1 MAWHEEE
8 YTKMENNM
16 IIITRKFTIVP
27 TVSNMKEWNKKCSE
41 FTIDNLNEEI
51 KKYNEWIENVKKDKN
66 KTVEEKQ
73 EKIIKYQK
81 YLQECEESL
90 VNFLGTGNFTQKMTN
105 KYTKSLI
112 KEAMES
118 EARRKNYILSWAFS
132 TMIQNGVQYM
142 DVNEQSKFIG
152 EMLKPAY
159 RQKGSKKGSLFDDI
173 EIENILGSYGIRFSN
188 DFTKK
193 IKKAVKDGLLEGKV
207 SLPTYKL
214 DSPFT
219 VAKEHMSFS
228 HDYDSYEEL
237 CEHIGEGK
245 CKMYFNYGSKGKPT
259 IAKFII
265 DTGTNKNKDELNSV
279 LRKLYSGEYEY
290 CGSSIQ
296 FDKTGEKI
304 ILNLTMEIPTKDTI
318 LDENRCVG
326 VDLGQAIPAVCA
338 LSSDVYKREF
348 IGSGKD
354 FLKVRTK
361 IQEQRRRLSKHLKYT
376 NGGHGRKKKLRA
388 LERYES
394 YETNFARTY
403 NHMVSK
409 NVVDFALKNRAKYIN
424 IECLTGYDTNKKI
437 LRNWSFYQLQEQI
450 KYKASLYGIEVR
462 KVNPCYTSQ
471 VCSFCGHYEKEQRKS
486 QSEFVCGN
494 PNCKS
499 HSFHKNQKYINAD
512 WNAARNIAMST
523 NYFDGEI
530 TKKVIEKG
538 AEYYNIPIEKDK
550 KKK

>member
-1 MAWHEEE
+1 
-8 YTKMENNM
+8 MENS
-16 IIITRKFTIVP
+16 ITIITRKFTIIP
-27 TVSNMKEWNKKCSE
+27 IISETDEWNKKAYE
-41 FTIDNLNEEI
+41 FTVENLNKEI
-51 KKYNEWIENVKKDKN
+51 EKYKEWIRNLKKDKN
-66 KTVEEKQ
+66 KSLEEKE
-73 EKIIKYQK
+73 EKIDKYK
-81 YLQECEESL
+81 KSLKEQEETLAE
-90 VNFLGTGNFTQKMTN
+90 FLETKEFTQKMVN
-105 KYTKSLI
+105 NYAKSLVRD
-112 KEAMES
+112 AMES

-132 TMIQNGVQYM
+132 TMIENGVQYM
-142 DVNEQSKFIG
+142 DIKQQSKFIG

-159 RQKGSKKGSLFDDI
+159 RKSGSKKGSLFDDV
-173 EIENILGSYGIRFSN
+173 EIENILKSYGVSFSQEL
-188 DFTKK
+188 TRK
-193 IKKAVKDGLLEGKV
+193 IKQSVKEGLLDGKV

-219 VAKEHMSFS
+219 VAKAHMSFS
-228 HDYDSYEEL
+228 HDYDSYEEF
-237 CEHIGEGK
+237 CEYIGKEK
-245 CKMYFNYGSKGKPT
+245 CKMYFNFGGNGKPT

-296 FDKTGEKI
+296 FDKTGKKI

-338 LSSDVYKREF
+338 LSGDVYKREF
-348 IGSGKD
+348 IGSSED

-361 IQEQRRRLSKHLKYT
+361 IQSQRRRLSKHLKYT

-394 YETNFARTY
+394 YEANFARTY